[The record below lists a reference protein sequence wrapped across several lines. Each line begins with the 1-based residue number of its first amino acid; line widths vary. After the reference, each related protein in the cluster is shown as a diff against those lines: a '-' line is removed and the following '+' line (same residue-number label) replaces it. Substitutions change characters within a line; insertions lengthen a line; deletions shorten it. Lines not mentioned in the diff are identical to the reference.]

1 VSVRA
6 YLVRRVGLLVLV
18 VVGISIIT
26 FVLVRVVPSDPAAMY
41 AGPRARASEI
51 AHARQILGLDRPL
64 YVQYGIYMRDL
75 VRGDWGTA
83 IRTRRPVLSD
93 ILHFL
98 PYSLQLIG
106 FSLLISVTL
115 GISLG
120 ALTAHMKGKWI
131 DHVIRVFA
139 IGGVSM
145 PSFWLA
151 VILQIVFFRML
162 GLLPVSGE
170 IDIAVAMAH
179 PVTHITGMTVLD
191 ALITGN
197 FAAFFNAFEHL
208 ILPALT
214 LAAFSTGV
222 ITRMTRAAMLE
233 SMGADYIRM
242 AKAMGV
248 PTRFIVLRYA
258 LKNAM
263 APVLTVI
270 GLEFAYLLVGTF
282 FVERIFALP
291 GLGTYATTSML
302 SLDYP
307 AIMGVTIVLALI
319 YVILNLVID
328 LVIAKLDPRVV
339 LS

>member
-1 VSVRA
+1 MSVRA

>member
-1 VSVRA
+1 MSVRA
-6 YLVRRVGLLVLV
+6 YLLRRLGLLVLV
-18 VVGISIIT
+18 VVGISIVT

-51 AHARQILGLDRPL
+51 ARAREILGLDRPL

-75 VRGDWGTA
+75 VQGDWGTA
-83 IRTRRPVLSD
+83 IRTQRPVLGD

-98 PYSLQLIG
+98 PFSLQLIG

-120 ALTAHMKGKWI
+120 TLTAHMKGRWI
-131 DHVIRVFA
+131 DHVTRVFA

-151 VILQIVFFRML
+151 VILQIVFFRIL
-162 GLLPVSGE
+162 GILPVSGE
-170 IDIAVAMAH
+170 MDIGVAIAH
-179 PVTHITGMTVLD
+179 PVTQITGMTVVD

-197 FAAFFNAFEHL
+197 FVAFFDSLEHL

-291 GLGTYATTSML
+291 GLGTYATTAML

-307 AIMGVTIVLALI
+307 AIMGVTIVLAFI

>member
-6 YLVRRVGLLVLV
+6 YLVRRLALLVLV
-18 VVGISIIT
+18 LFGISLIT
-26 FVLVRVVPSDPAAMY
+26 FLLVRVVPSDPAAIY
-41 AGPRARASEI
+41 AGPRARAAEI
-51 AHARQILGLDRPL
+51 ATARHTLGLDRPL
-64 YVQYGIYMRDL
+64 YVQYGIYVGNL
-75 VRGDWGTA
+75 VRGDWGTS
-83 IRTRRPVLSD
+83 IRTRRPVLGD

-98 PYSLQLIG
+98 PYSLELIF

-120 ALTAHMKGKWI
+120 ALTAHMKGKWV
-131 DHVIRVFA
+131 DHGTRVLA
-139 IGGVSM
+139 IGGVSL
-145 PSFWLA
+145 PTFFLA
-151 VILQIVFFRML
+151 VVLQIIFFRML
-162 GLLPVSGE
+162 HLLPVSGE
-170 IDIAVAMAH
+170 LDVAVSQAH
-179 PVTHITGMTVLD
+179 PVTHVTGMTGID
-191 ALITGN
+191 ALISGN
-197 FAAFFNAFEHL
+197 FVAFFNAMEHL
-208 ILPALT
+208 ILPALA

-222 ITRMTRAAMLE
+222 ITRMTRSAMLE

-242 AKAMGV
+242 AKAMGI

-291 GLGTYATTSML
+291 GLGTYATTAML

-307 AIMGVTIVLALI
+307 AIMGITIVLALI
-319 YVILNLVID
+319 YVAVNLVVD
-328 LVIAKLDPRVV
+328 LVIARIDPRVV

>member
-1 VSVRA
+1 MSVRA
-6 YLVRRVGLLVLV
+6 YLVRRLGLLVLV
-18 VVGISIIT
+18 VVGISIVT
-26 FVLVRVVPSDPAAMY
+26 FLLVRVVPSDPAAMY

-51 AHARQILGLDRPL
+51 EHARRILGLDRPL
-64 YVQYGIYMRDL
+64 YVQYGIYVRDL
-75 VRGDWGTA
+75 AQGDWGTA

-120 ALTAHMKGKWI
+120 ALTAHMKGRWV
-131 DHVIRVFA
+131 DHVTRVFA

-162 GLLPVSGE
+162 GILPVSGE
-170 IDIAVAMAH
+170 MDISVAMAH
-179 PVTHITGMTVLD
+179 PVTRITGMTVLD
-191 ALITGN
+191 ALVTGN
-197 FAAFFNAFEHL
+197 LAAFFNAFEHL

-248 PTRFIVLRYA
+248 PTRFVVLRYA

-291 GLGTYATTSML
+291 GLGTYATTAML

-307 AIMGVTIVLALI
+307 AIMGVTIFLAFI